1 VKTQDLQKDKQ
12 YIHITRMYS
21 KLIIRIRYTGTTR
34 EVNDLMYWFFTT
46 EDGSTIF
53 LTESEVGW
61 LTEL

>member
-1 VKTQDLQKDKQ
+1 MKTQDLQKDKQ
-12 YIHITRMYS
+12 YIHITWMDS
-21 KLIIRIRYTGTTR
+21 KLIIRYTGTTR
-34 EVNDLMYWFFTT
+34 DVKDLMHWFFAT